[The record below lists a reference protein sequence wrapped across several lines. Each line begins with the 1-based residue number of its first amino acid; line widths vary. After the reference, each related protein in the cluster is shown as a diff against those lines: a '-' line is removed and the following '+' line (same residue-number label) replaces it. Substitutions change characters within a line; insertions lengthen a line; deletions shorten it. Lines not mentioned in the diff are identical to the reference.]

1 MSNDRQDDRHVCLC
15 YHVSMGK
22 LAKYVRL
29 HKPPVATELANCY
42 GAGTGCGWCIPYL
55 EKIHQQVAS
64 GEEPSADM
72 PYEEY
77 VKRRAEYRKALG
89 LDATP
94 PPKSEFAPP
103 DDEFDDLVSTED

>member
-1 MSNDRQDDRHVCLC
+1 
-15 YHVSMGK
+15 
-22 LAKYVRL
+22 
-29 HKPPVATELANCY
+29 
-42 GAGTGCGWCIPYL
+42 
-55 EKIHQQVAS
+55 
-64 GEEPSADM
+64 M